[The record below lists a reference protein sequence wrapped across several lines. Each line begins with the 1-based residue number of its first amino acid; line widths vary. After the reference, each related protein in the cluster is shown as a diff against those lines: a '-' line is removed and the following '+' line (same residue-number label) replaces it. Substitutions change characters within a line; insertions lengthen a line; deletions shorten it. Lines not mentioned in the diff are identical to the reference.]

1 MVVSRALMKIVAVK
15 TTATAAFSLT
25 WTRTALPEPRIPEDT
40 DSEDTHYYAG
50 DVKPRTGKDA
60 VDAVI
65 YAAHRIRTATD
76 AALREHGLS
85 LSGLKLLA
93 ALADGDLSMRELSQA
108 LHVAPRTVTDII
120 DGLEAHGLVNRCAH
134 ASDRRVTLIRL
145 SEAGARE
152 LGQAGATSERI
163 AAAAIS
169 DLDDGEQDTLWSLL
183 ERVRV
188 PAAARQEARRR

>member
-1 MVVSRALMKIVAVK
+1 
-15 TTATAAFSLT
+15 
-25 WTRTALPEPRIPEDT
+25 
-40 DSEDTHYYAG
+40 
-50 DVKPRTGKDA
+50 VKPRTGSDA

-85 LSGLKLLA
+85 LSGLKLLV
-93 ALADGDLSMRELSQA
+93 ALTDGERSMRELSQA

-120 DGLEAHGLVNRCAH
+120 DGLEARGLVNRCAH

-145 SEAGARE
+145 SEAGTRE
-152 LGQAGATSERI
+152 LGEASATSERI
-163 AAAAIS
+163 AVAAIS
-169 DLDDGEQDTLWSLL
+169 DLDEGEQETLRSLL

-188 PAAARQEARRR
+188 PAAATQQARSRIHGAVTGFSNRVP

>member
-1 MVVSRALMKIVAVK
+1 
-15 TTATAAFSLT
+15 
-25 WTRTALPEPRIPEDT
+25 
-40 DSEDTHYYAG
+40 
-50 DVKPRTGKDA
+50 VKPRTGKDA

-108 LHVAPRTVTDII
+108 LHVA
-120 DGLEAHGLVNRCAH
+120 
-134 ASDRRVTLIRL
+134 LIRL